1 MHCKIE
7 SEVNNHWT
15 LVVRYPT
22 EKSSQRDWDFVL
34 IDSANVD
41 SLARAQ
47 KETFE
52 LHTTLHHK
60 RGTMDEPDPTAMST
74 EPSAN
79 FIRHR
84 SINQVE
90 LECGFRMLLHI
101 YMAGRCRNARDLC
114 RTINKL
120 RSMDRDDLAQRCRNW
135 VCDMLR
141 NPKGK
146 QPIPDWIARLIPER
160 N

>member
-1 MHCKIE
+1 M
-7 SEVNNHWT
+7 
-15 LVVRYPT
+15 VRYPA
-22 EKSSQRDWDFVL
+22 EESAQKDWDFVL
-34 IDSANVD
+34 IDSANDD

-47 KETFE
+47 QETFE
-52 LHTTLHHK
+52 LRTTLHLK
-60 RGTMDEPDPTAMST
+60 RGNMDEPDPTAMST

-84 SINQVE
+84 SIQQDE
-90 LECGFRMLLHI
+90 LECGFRMILHM
-101 YMAGRCRNARDLC
+101 YLAGRCRNASHLC

-120 RSMDRDDLAQRCRNW
+120 RGMDSEILAQKCRNW